1 MKDNPNRTTQRVAT
15 QLLRTVK
22 QVARELHPQQHFSA
36 QLNLDSSLDSDFAFD
51 SLGRVELLL
60 RLERTFE
67 VAIPDSLLSS
77 ADTPRDLLRAVLGG
91 QCRVS
96 GSVLPEVERV
106 DAVLQESC
114 LVPEQ
119 AETLTEVLEWHL
131 LNHPDRTHIR
141 LYDPDSEGTTISF
154 RQLKMGAMR
163 VAAGL
168 QKLDL
173 RPQEPVVLMLPTCE
187 DYFYCFFGVLYAG
200 GIPCPIYPPGRISQ
214 IEDHLNRHVSIVQNA
229 GAGIMLTQVE
239 ALPFAGLLLSR
250 VRSLRHLV
258 TAAAVQADCDLPD
271 LPKLHAEDIAFLQY
285 TSGSTGTPKGVVLT
299 HANLLANVRAMGEVV
314 KANSSDVFVSWLPL
328 YHDMGLIG
336 AWFGSL
342 YHAAQLVIMSPLS
355 FIARP
360 QRWLEAIH
368 RFRGTLSASPNF
380 GYEHCVR
387 LIDDETRQQLD
398 LSSWRCAFNGAE
410 PVSPQTLSAFCERF
424 AGCGFNPEAMMPVYG
439 LAESTVGLAFPAL
452 QRGPKVNLIEREC
465 FTRTGWAEPCSAEK
479 NGVIEVVACGR
490 ALPQHQLRVVDDRDR
505 ELPDRQEGRIQFQG
519 PSSTSGYYRN
529 PEQTAVLF
537 HGDWLETGDL
547 GYISEGELY
556 VTGRQKDLIILAGRN
571 IHPAELEAAIGN
583 MEGIRKGGVVVFGS
597 RSPERG
603 TERLVVMAETRQ
615 KDDTRRAELSAE
627 INRRAVDLLGQP
639 VDEVLLVIPN
649 RVLKTSSGKVRR
661 SACKALYEGGNL
673 SRMPESRWLQWLRI
687 GREELAGR
695 VGRFRQRFLDYAFAT
710 YGWSLYGLLLC
721 LALPPFLLLPGV
733 KLRWRVIRQAVRLL
747 GMLTGTSVR
756 LEGAEHLPLQ
766 GQACVFV
773 CNHSSYLDGY
783 ALVGFLPRC
792 VRFVAKGEL
801 KEKKLIAFLLRKI
814 GVEFV
819 ARFDPDQ
826 GHADITR
833 LAHQVGESTPLFFF
847 PEGTFTRVP
856 GLRSFHLG
864 AFTTACQQQLPVVPV
879 AIRGTRTML
888 RANSWFPRRGHIII
902 SIGEPI
908 SSHVGEGKNLWQQ
921 ALVLRDRT
929 RAEVLRLSGEADLNT
944 ETVIKRTE

>member
-141 LYDPDSEGTTISF
+141 LYDPDSEGAAISF

-410 PVSPQTLSAFCERF
+410 PVSPQTLS
-424 AGCGFNPEAMMPVYG
+424 
-439 LAESTVGLAFPAL
+439 
-452 QRGPKVNLIEREC
+452 
-465 FTRTGWAEPCSAEK
+465 
-479 NGVIEVVACGR
+479 
-490 ALPQHQLRVVDDRDR
+490 
-505 ELPDRQEGRIQFQG
+505 
-519 PSSTSGYYRN
+519 
-529 PEQTAVLF
+529 
-537 HGDWLETGDL
+537 
-547 GYISEGELY
+547 
-556 VTGRQKDLIILAGRN
+556 
-571 IHPAELEAAIGN
+571 
-583 MEGIRKGGVVVFGS
+583 
-597 RSPERG
+597 
-603 TERLVVMAETRQ
+603 
-615 KDDTRRAELSAE
+615 
-627 INRRAVDLLGQP
+627 
-639 VDEVLLVIPN
+639 
-649 RVLKTSSGKVRR
+649 
-661 SACKALYEGGNL
+661 
-673 SRMPESRWLQWLRI
+673 
-687 GREELAGR
+687 
-695 VGRFRQRFLDYAFAT
+695 
-710 YGWSLYGLLLC
+710 
-721 LALPPFLLLPGV
+721 
-733 KLRWRVIRQAVRLL
+733 
-747 GMLTGTSVR
+747 
-756 LEGAEHLPLQ
+756 
-766 GQACVFV
+766 
-773 CNHSSYLDGY
+773 
-783 ALVGFLPRC
+783 
-792 VRFVAKGEL
+792 
-801 KEKKLIAFLLRKI
+801 
-814 GVEFV
+814 
-819 ARFDPDQ
+819 
-826 GHADITR
+826 
-833 LAHQVGESTPLFFF
+833 
-847 PEGTFTRVP
+847 
-856 GLRSFHLG
+856 
-864 AFTTACQQQLPVVPV
+864 
-879 AIRGTRTML
+879 
-888 RANSWFPRRGHIII
+888 
-902 SIGEPI
+902 
-908 SSHVGEGKNLWQQ
+908 
-921 ALVLRDRT
+921 
-929 RAEVLRLSGEADLNT
+929 
-944 ETVIKRTE
+944 